1 MRRTMLFL
9 PGNNPNMI
17 MNGEYLG
24 SDSIILDL
32 EDAVSPDDK
41 DSARDLVRN
50 ALTYMTFGKKEIIV
64 RINALDTPYWVDD
77 LEAVIPLAPAVI
89 MPTKVSGGDY
99 IRKLDAEMTRI
110 EQQHGL
116 PVGKIRIIPLLETAL
131 GIENA
136 YEIAMASA
144 RMEALYLGAED
155 LSADLRCPR
164 TKEGTEIFY
173 ARERLICAA
182 RAAGIEAYDTPFTDV
197 EDLDGLEAD
206 ARLAKRIGFTGK
218 AVISPRHVD
227 IVNEVFS
234 PSEAEIRHA
243 KEVFAAIEEAKRQGK
258 GAISLHGKMIDAPI
272 VLRARLVL
280 EAAAALEGECD
291 DE

>member
-24 SDSIILDL
+24 ADSIIFDL
-32 EDAVSPDDK
+32 EDAVSPDEK
-41 DSARDLVRN
+41 DAARILVRN
-50 ALTYMTFGKKEIIV
+50 ALREMTFGRCEVIV
-64 RINALDTPYWVDD
+64 RLNALDTPYWEED
-77 LEAVIPLAPAVI
+77 LEAVVPLRPAVL
-89 MPTKVSGGDY
+89 MPTKVSGGGY
-99 IRKLDAEMTRI
+99 IRTLDARI
-110 EQQHGL
+110 AEIERAHGL
-116 PVGKIRIIPLLETAL
+116 PEGEIKIIPLLETTL

-136 YEIAMASA
+136 FEIATSSPRMA
-144 RMEALYLGAED
+144 ALYLGAED
-155 LSADLRCPR
+155 LSADLRCAR
-164 TKEGTEIFY
+164 TKGGAEIAY
-173 ARERLICAA
+173 ARGRLVCAA

-197 EDLDGLEAD
+197 EDLEGLEAD
-206 ARLAKRIGFTGK
+206 ARLAKGLGYTGK

-234 PSEAEIRHA
+234 PSRAEILHA

-272 VLRARLVL
+272 VQRARLVL
-280 EAAAALEGECD
+280 EAAEAIGGGMEDA
-291 DE
+291 